1 MMGENMLAENGNGWT
16 EWRKHILLEIE
27 RINKN
32 LEKLSEKHTE
42 VCLEV
47 AKLKVYAAIWGAI
60 GGAVITG
67 IVLFAFA
74 GV

>member
-1 MMGENMLAENGNGWT
+1 MIGETDTNGWS
-16 EWRKHILLEIE
+16 EWRKHVLLEIE

-32 LEKLSEKHTE
+32 LEKLSEKHTA

-60 GGAVITG
+60 GGAVITAL
-67 IVLFAFA
+67 VLLAA
-74 GV
+74 SEG